1 MILST
6 GGFCEKNWVNY
17 GWELFDYVNDA
28 RSASLGTA
36 NSAYNISTP
45 HASIINPSHLIKI
58 QNNVS
63 LTHQSRFANMINSEL
78 IGFQLGEKSDI
89 ININI
94 IYQGI
99 SKIPDTR
106 DMLLDWGEDGQF
118 GTNDS
123 GEGNGVIDP
132 GERLDNSR
140 IKFFSQYQLGIH
152 SAFGSTIFGVPIG
165 LGFKILSYS
174 LDKKIG
180 LGAGLDIGY
189 NKKINQIYKARIIKY
204 IKSGGIPIIAGFQ
217 GVNDEGRVTTIGR
230 GGSDSSAI
238 MMAKF
243 FKAEKCIIYTDV
255 EGVYTTDPK
264 KLEKAKKIKV
274 ISYEEMLEM
283 ASLGA
288 KVMQPVSIQDA
299 RLSRIDIEVKSS
311 FKNVS
316 GTLITKRKNLIN
328 RNIITG
334 ISSTQN
340 DAKVTLVGV
349 KDKPGVAAS
358 IFKPLSQ
365 NSINVDMVV
374 QNISANGKETD
385 LTFTIKN
392 DDLVKTRK
400 ITNSNKKIKYKKLLF
415 DKNVSKVSIIGV
427 GMITTPGVTYRMFQ
441 ALARNKINIQVIS
454 TSEIKISVLINKKNI
469 NKAIAALH
477 KEFKLEI

>member
-1 MILST
+1 MKIVVLKF
-6 GGFCEKNWVNY
+6 GGTSVGTIDRIKKVANLITKYAKKKYKIIVISSAMSGVTNDLVNK
-17 GWELFDYVNDA
+17 
-28 RSASLGTA
+28 SK
-36 NSAYNISTP
+36 NISKNFSNAEYDT
-45 HASIINPSHLIKI
+45 L
-58 QNNVS
+58 VS
-63 LTHQSRFANMINSEL
+63 
-78 IGFQLGEKSDI
+78 
-89 ININI
+89 
-94 IYQGI
+94 
-99 SKIPDTR
+99 
-106 DMLLDWGEDGQF
+106 
-118 GTNDS
+118 S
-123 GEGNGVIDP
+123 GEQVACSLIAG
-132 GERLDNSR
+132 RLIHKGYKSR
-140 IKFFSQYQLGIH
+140 SWMGWQI
-152 SAFGSTIFGVPIG
+152 PI
-165 LGFKILSYS
+165 IT
-174 LDKKIG
+174 DKEHKY
-180 LGAGLDIGY
+180 A
-189 NKKINQIYKARIIKY
+189 KINQIYKARIIKY

-365 NSINVDMVV
+365 NSINVDL
-374 QNISANGKETD
+374 S
-385 LTFTIKN
+385 
-392 DDLVKTRK
+392 
-400 ITNSNKKIKYKKLLF
+400 
-415 DKNVSKVSIIGV
+415 
-427 GMITTPGVTYRMFQ
+427 
-441 ALARNKINIQVIS
+441 
-454 TSEIKISVLINKKNI
+454 LIHI
-469 NKAIAALH
+469 
-477 KEFKLEI
+477 